1 MTDEQRFFFDLR
13 GWMLL
18 PAVLSQREIDAA
30 RAECYAVVGRGDHVA
45 RGYEGELQKLLDHPA
60 IVDILHDILSDDPFL
75 SDDAYGFRCEGNRSS
90 PCGRRAGAR
99 PSGTTTACRTWCARR
114 NAPTPCAIR

>member
-18 PAVLSQREIDAA
+18 PAVLSQQEIDAA
-30 RAECYAVVGRGDHVA
+30 RAECYAAEGREDDDE

-75 SDDAYGFRCEGNRSS
+75 SDDA
-90 PCGRRAGAR
+90 
-99 PSGTTTACRTWCARR
+99 
-114 NAPTPCAIR
+114 